1 MRCAGRETRQTGR
14 RDLIG
19 AWLRPNSA
27 VSADRSSVTS
37 CEEETVDMV
46 ILGADLH
53 KRWHT
58 VVAVSETGRK
68 LGEKTIPA
76 TPDGHLELRR
86 WAARFPERRWAL
98 EDCRH
103 LSRRLEV
110 DLLRSGEAVVRVPP
124 KLMAGV
130 RRSVREPGKSD
141 PIDAYAVAQAALRE
155 PGLPVATLDG
165 PERELRLL
173 VDHREDL
180 VAERTRHI
188 QRLRWHLL
196 DLGIDEPAP
205 RSLDRAVVLADLEAR
220 LAGRSE
226 PAARLARDLLARVR
240 DLTAAIRPLERE
252 IEALVAALAPT
263 LLALPGCGP
272 LTAAK
277 IVGETAGMTRFR
289 SKEAFARHNGSAPVP
304 VWSGNVTRFRLS
316 RGGNRQ
322 LNLALHR
329 IAITQM
335 RIDERGRTYLE
346 HRRAVGDTKTEA
358 IRALRRRI
366 SDEVFRRLRADEAAR
381 VTRLAVAA

>member
-1 MRCAGRETRQTGR
+1 
-14 RDLIG
+14 
-19 AWLRPNSA
+19 

-37 CEEETVDMV
+37 CKEETVDMV

-58 VVAVSETGRK
+58 VVAVDAATGRK
-68 LGEKTIPA
+68 LGEKTIRA
-76 TPDGHLELRR
+76 NPDGHLELRR
-86 WAARFPERRWAL
+86 WVQQFPERRWAL

-110 DLLRSGEAVVRVPP
+110 DLLRSGQAVVRVPP

-141 PIDAYAVAQAALRE
+141 PIDALAVARAALAN
-155 PGLPVATLDG
+155 PDLPVATLDG

-173 VDHREDL
+173 VDHRDDL

-196 DLGIDEPAP
+196 DLDIDEPGP
-205 RSLDRAVVLADLEAR
+205 RSLDRVAVLAELETR
-220 LAGRSE
+220 LDGRTE
-226 PAARLARDLLARVR
+226 PAARLARDIIGRVR
-240 DLTAAIRPLERE
+240 NLTAAIRPLERE
-252 IEALVAALAPT
+252 IEGLVTALAPT

-277 IVGETAGMTRFR
+277 IVGEAAGISRFH

-322 LNLALHR
+322 LNLTLHR

-335 RIDERGRTYLE
+335 RIDERGRAYLE
-346 HRRAVGDTKTEA
+346 HRLAVGDTKTEA

-381 VTRLAVAA
+381 VTPLAAAA

>member
-1 MRCAGRETRQTGR
+1 
-14 RDLIG
+14 
-19 AWLRPNSA
+19 
-27 VSADRSSVTS
+27 
-37 CEEETVDMV
+37 MV

-76 TPDGHLELRR
+76 SPEGHLELRR
-86 WAARFPERRWAL
+86 WAARFPDRRWAL

-110 DLLRSGEAVVRVPP
+110 DLLRSGESVVRVPP

-141 PIDAYAVAQAALRE
+141 PIDAYAVAQAVLRE
-155 PGLPVATLDG
+155 PDLPVATLDG
-165 PERELRLL
+165 PERELRRL
-173 VDHREDL
+173 VDHRDDL

-196 DLGIDEPAP
+196 DLGIAEPGA
-205 RSLDRAVVLADLEAR
+205 RSLDRAVVVADLETR
-220 LAGRSE
+220 LAGRAE
-226 PAARLARDLLARVR
+226 PAARLARDILGRLR
-240 DLTAAIRPLERE
+240 DLTSAIRSLERE
-252 IEALVAALAPT
+252 IEALVVALAPT
-263 LLALPGCGP
+263 LLALPGCGS

-277 IVGETAGMTRFR
+277 IVGEAAGISRFR

-335 RIDERGRTYLE
+335 RIDDRGRAYLE
-346 HRRAVGDTKTEA
+346 HRRAAGDTKDRGHPGA
-358 IRALRRRI
+358 ASQDQRRGVPPP
-366 SDEVFRRLRADEAAR
+366 SGRRGSPGDDPGCRGL
-381 VTRLAVAA
+381 T